1 MLDDLHIVDFC
12 NDVARFLL
20 VLHQQF
26 PRQVEVYISDLIGPE
41 EPDEYGMY
49 SRRHESCL
57 ATALWL
63 KTEGWLRFDNVVRR
77 EAVDQCV
84 LTQKAFHQ
92 LHCTLPQAL
101 LHALLTA
108 TTAEDDA
115 ATSTHSQHASTLPVK
130 PLTVRNLRLIQGLHL
145 AHRHQRSELIQD
157 LVMHLLA
164 SSYHPAEITNTEN
177 PSLL

>member
-1 MLDDLHIVDFC
+1 MALTGSYDMLDDLHIVDFC

-92 LHCTLPQAL
+92 LHRTLPQAL
-101 LHALLTA
+101 LAA
-108 TTAEDDA
+108 TTADDA
-115 ATSTHSQHASTLPVK
+115 AASTQSTSSPHTRPLPVK
-130 PLTVRNLRLIQGLHL
+130 PLTAHNLRLIQGLHL

-164 SSYHPAEITNTEN
+164 SSQHFA
-177 PSLL
+177 